1 MINLKPTPRH
11 VENIKKHKGLFEKW
25 KMWPFAYY
33 DGNNYYFLTLYDQRF
48 KGITGYLM
56 LGQDGSVLPFEEAK
70 EPAFK
75 LINYNSIIAQT
86 ISEIIPQAYKDTS
99 HFKET
104 IKYLTKYRQNLIDA
118 DPRIESSIHQILEA
132 TEKTLGIEKTLKDAA
147 KEISYAQKSVTD
159 EKGYF
164 DQALLD
170 ELRDE
175 SYKYSEVMYEYGIRE
190 TALKPHYEAVTALF
204 KEKSVKLNLYAK
216 LKIKDLMKLSHRSI
230 DKQLKKSQSAF
241 ETDYYGEKVM
251 IDKNRIKESLIEKRH
266 RDGDAYFEEL
276 IIPIIRN
283 PEKGGDS

>member
-56 LGQDGSVLPFEEAK
+56 LRQDGSVLPFEEAK

-75 LINYNSIIAQT
+75 LINYNSIIDAT
-86 ISEIIPQAYKDTS
+86 ITVIIPQAYKDTT

-118 DPRIESSIHQILEA
+118 DSRIESSIQQILEA
-132 TEKTLGIEKTLKDAA
+132 TEKTLGIERILKDG
-147 KEISYAQKSVTD
+147 IQDLGQAQLSVTN

-164 DQALLD
+164 DQAFLD
-170 ELRDE
+170 ELEDE
-175 SYKYSEVMYEYGIRE
+175 AYKYSAVMYEYAIRE
-190 TALKPHYEAVTALF
+190 TALKPHYEAVMVLL
-204 KEKSVKLNLYAK
+204 KENPVKLNLYAK
-216 LKIKDLMKLSHRSI
+216 LKIRELMKLSHRSI
-230 DKQLKKSQSAF
+230 DRQLKKSKNNF
-241 ETDYYGEKVM
+241 ETDRHGNKIM
-251 IDKNRIKESLIEKRH
+251 IDKTRIKQSFMEKGCKDGES
-266 RDGDAYFEEL
+266 YFKE
-276 IIPIIRN
+276 IIVPKIRN
-283 PEKGGDS
+283 PRKGGR